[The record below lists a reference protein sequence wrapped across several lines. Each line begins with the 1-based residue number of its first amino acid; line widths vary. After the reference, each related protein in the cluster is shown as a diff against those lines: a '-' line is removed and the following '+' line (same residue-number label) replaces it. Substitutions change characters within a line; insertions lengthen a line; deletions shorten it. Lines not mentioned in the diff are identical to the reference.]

1 MPHDC
6 LLWAFFRE
14 THLETGAKSARLLKK
29 NERTD
34 GQGDCR
40 SPHECIRRGRKAQ
53 GVCAGMR
60 NMHKRLF
67 LQARRA
73 GPRLCSLLTG
83 QLSHRGDC
91 PLAQQSPLTNTQN
104 QTPPLSCFVAPT
116 LRSIHLQDGEFD
128 LELVRARLAYS
139 RMRDL
144 ARMTRPLH
152 HPRHQP
158 CQCLKQCTHVLRS

>member
-1 MPHDC
+1 M
-6 LLWAFFRE
+6 
-14 THLETGAKSARLLKK
+14 GAKSARLLKK

-104 QTPPLSCFVAPT
+104 QTRSHSCFVAPARLST
-116 LRSIHLQDGEFD
+116 PSQGGEFD
-128 LELVRARLAYS
+128 LELVRPPLIP
-139 RMRDL
+139 RMLDP
-144 ARMTRPLH
+144 ARMTRAH
-152 HPRHQP
+152 ST
-158 CQCLKQCTHVLRS
+158 THARGANRVDASNAKLTHALRS